1 MRLVAGAN
9 GMLFSET
16 LAGANGMLF
25 SETLAAEN
33 AIVFAKPVN
42 LGLEGIG

>member
-1 MRLVAGAN
+1 MRLV
-9 GMLFSET
+9 
-16 LAGANGMLF
+16 AGANGMLF

-42 LGLEGIG
+42 LRLEGIG